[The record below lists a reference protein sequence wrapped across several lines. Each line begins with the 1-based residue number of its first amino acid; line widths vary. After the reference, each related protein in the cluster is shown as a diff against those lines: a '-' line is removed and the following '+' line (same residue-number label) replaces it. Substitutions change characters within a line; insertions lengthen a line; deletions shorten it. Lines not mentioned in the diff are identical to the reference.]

1 MKTILFIID
10 MQKGFM
16 NENTK
21 HLVPK
26 IVEFVNNYHFDLVIG
41 TRYVNNE
48 NTSCHIY
55 EGWDG
60 CWEGTEDSEL
70 VPEIRKLCDM
80 VISKHTYSCWN
91 GRVTEWIEM
100 EEKMSGKCRV
110 VFVGVNTGCCVLASA
125 FDAYDEVYDITVIED
140 LCSSTSGV
148 SSHNAGIQILRE
160 CITRARVVQS
170 NEFIE
175 KNKEEKPMKPKF
187 GIGQD
192 VYCTVAKRGSYE
204 PSVCDA
210 YTRHNITSIEST
222 ADGFIYVCGINGYR
236 FTESELISVGEYKS
250 TL

>member
-26 IVEFVNNYHFDLVIG
+26 IIDFVNKYHFDLVIG

-91 GRVTEWIEM
+91 GRVTEWVEM

-125 FDAYDEVYDITVIED
+125 FDAYDEVYDVTVIED
-140 LCSSTSGV
+140 LCGSTSGV

-160 CITRARVVQS
+160 CITRARVIQS
-170 NEFIE
+170 GEFIE

-187 GIGQD
+187 EIGQD

-222 ADGFIYVCGINGYR
+222 ANGFIYVCGINGYY
-236 FTESELISVGEYKS
+236 FSESELMSVGEYKS